1 MFDPLSSPLHPLW
14 FWQRL
19 RNGLTPQPAM
29 RLSLPGIRAF
39 TLLVA
44 SLVLLAVGAG
54 CQTEEAP
61 ASYVARVGS
70 HYLTQDDLD
79 RMLAGMGSARDSTAA
94 RRQIIDQWVTR
105 TLLYREA
112 ERRNLQATDSVQ
124 RALERQRRSVLVSA
138 LKTQLYKETD
148 LAPSLSEIRTYFEG
162 HREQLRLREP
172 YVRVRYLATTRR
184 PAAQTVRQALRTLPP
199 DSLSTWRRLVRTHAA
214 DTMRAHQ
221 LSGRF
226 FAESRLTQQRP
237 FLEDVLGRLEEG
249 DTAPI
254 VEANGRYHVLRL
266 DRRIPEGSVPKL
278 EWVESQIRRRLRI
291 RARKQMYAH
300 EVERLRSKAEASG
313 AIETP

>member
-1 MFDPLSSPLHPLW
+1 
-14 FWQRL
+14 
-19 RNGLTPQPAM
+19 M
-29 RLSLPGIRAF
+29 RLPIAPIDARRLA
-39 TLLVA
+39 LLVG

-61 ASYVARVGS
+61 SSYVARVGS

-79 RMLAGMGSARDSTAA
+79 RMLAGMGPARDSTAA
-94 RRQIIDQWVTR
+94 REQVIDQWVTR

-112 ERRNLQATDSVQ
+112 QRRNLQAADSVQ
-124 RALERQRRSVLVSA
+124 RELERQRRSVLVSA
-138 LKTQLYKETD
+138 LQTQLYKETD
-148 LAPSLSEIRTYFEG
+148 LTPSPSEVRTYFEG

-172 YVRVRYLATTRR
+172 YVRVRYLATPQR
-184 PAAQTVRQALRTLPP
+184 PAGQTVRQALRTLPP

-214 DTMRAHQ
+214 DTMQAYQ

-226 FAESRLTQQRP
+226 FAESRFTQQRP
-237 FLEDVLGRLEEG
+237 FLREALGRLEEG

-254 VEANGRYHVLRL
+254 ITANGRYHILRL
-266 DRRIPEGSVPKL
+266 DRRIPEGTAPKL
-278 EWVESQIRRRLRI
+278 QWVEPQIRRRLRI